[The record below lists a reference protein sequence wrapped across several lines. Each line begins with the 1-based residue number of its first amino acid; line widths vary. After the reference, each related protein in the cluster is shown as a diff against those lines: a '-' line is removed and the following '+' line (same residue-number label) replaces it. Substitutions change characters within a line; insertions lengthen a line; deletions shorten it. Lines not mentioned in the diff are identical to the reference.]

1 MGYLYHLAFTPLN
14 RTAALTISAKERA
27 TWHIHVPDHPR
38 PHPTLTLDP
47 ALLPDLTSRPSGVC
61 HPIMSPV
68 KLRITNNE
76 AKERSLLKGLDSASG
91 QQYKKGKHGWMQQLG
106 ARDCRQPNG
115 RLASRARTVF
125 WAPIRCR
132 FAAWCLRYLGSG
144 GWRQLHDARSSQY

>member
-1 MGYLYHLAFTPLN
+1 
-14 RTAALTISAKERA
+14 
-27 TWHIHVPDHPR
+27 
-38 PHPTLTLDP
+38 
-47 ALLPDLTSRPSGVC
+47 
-61 HPIMSPV
+61 MSPV

-125 WAPIRCR
+125 
-132 FAAWCLRYLGSG
+132 
-144 GWRQLHDARSSQY
+144 